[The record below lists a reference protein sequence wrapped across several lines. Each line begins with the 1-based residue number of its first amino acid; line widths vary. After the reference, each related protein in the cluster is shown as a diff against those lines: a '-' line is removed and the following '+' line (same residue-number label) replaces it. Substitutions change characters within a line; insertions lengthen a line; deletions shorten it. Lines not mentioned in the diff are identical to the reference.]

1 MQRRFR
7 GDVAG
12 IWSKLEYGLQA
23 SVLFGGDVDP
33 GARGLGSKLSKLGG
47 SLGAELAILCERV
60 TGRILPIRPRGRRP
74 RAVLSRVLSA
84 LRAHDGTSAKSMRGG
99 GGKSRGLVNLKE
111 HGISS
116 HYDPLTTTKASR
128 THSQ

>member
-33 GARGLGSKLSKLGG
+33 GARGVGSTLSKLATKGKK
-47 SLGAELAILCERV
+47 R
-60 TGRILPIRPRGRRP
+60 
-74 RAVLSRVLSA
+74 LSA
-84 LRAHDGTSAKSMRGG
+84 LG
-99 GGKSRGLVNLKE
+99 
-111 HGISS
+111 SS
-116 HYDPLTTTKASR
+116 SDESDEVHP
-128 THSQ
+128 